1 MIDLRSDTVT
11 QPTPAMLEAMRT
23 ATSGDDSR
31 DGDPAVRALEA
42 LAAELTGKQ
51 AAAFMPSGTMTNLV
65 ALLTHAR
72 RGGEVLIEAGAHI
85 LNSEKGG
92 IAAVAGLMHRGLRG
106 ERGAMDLDMLR
117 AAISPATALICLE
130 TTHNGAGGTVL
141 PLAHMQTVH
150 ELAGKHRL
158 PVHTDGARL
167 FNAATALGLPAKDI
181 AQHTDSVC
189 FCISKGLSAPVG
201 SLLCG
206 SAGFIERSRINRR
219 MLGGNM
225 RQSGMLAA
233 AGIVALETMTAR
245 LGEDHEHAKLL
256 AGRLHGLD
264 AVLADP
270 RGVETNI
277 IRVNLGHTGMTAA
290 TWSALLKEKGV
301 LASPCDPHTLRLV
314 THRHILRADIDA
326 VITAFSSVWHDR
338 SPVR

>member
-31 DGDPAVRALEA
+31 DGDPTVRALEA

-117 AAISPATALICLE
+117 AAITPATALICLE

-141 PLAHMQTVH
+141 PLGHMQAVH

-167 FNAATALGLPAKDI
+167 FNAAIAMGLPAKDI
-181 AQHTDSVC
+181 TQHTDSVC

-206 SAGFIERSRINRR
+206 SVQFIDHARAHRR

-245 LGEDHEHAKLL
+245 LREDHDHAKML
-256 AGRLHGLD
+256 AGLLHGLD
-264 AVLADP
+264 AGLADP
-270 RGVETNI
+270 SGVETNI
-277 IRVNLGHTGMTAA
+277 IRVNLDHTGMTAA
-290 TWSALLKEKGV
+290 TWSAALKDKGV
-301 LASPCDPHTLRLV
+301 LASPCDQHALRLV

-326 VITAFSSVWHDR
+326 VLSAFAGVWQER
-338 SPVR
+338 TTVR

>member
-11 QPTPAMLEAMRT
+11 QPTPAMLEAMQRAST
-23 ATSGDDSR
+23 GDDAR
-31 DGDPAVRALEA
+31 DGDPTVRALEA
-42 LAAELTGKQ
+42 LAAELTGKE

-72 RGGEVLIEAGAHI
+72 RGGEVLIEAGSHI

-106 ERGAMDLDMLR
+106 ERGAMSLDMLR
-117 AAISPATALICLE
+117 ESITPATSLICLE

-141 PLAHMQTVH
+141 PLEHMQAVH
-150 ELAGKHRL
+150 ELAETHRL

-167 FNAATALGLPAKDI
+167 FNAAVALGVTTKDI
-181 AQHTDSVC
+181 AQHTGSVC

-206 SAGFIERSRINRR
+206 SVEFIGHARANRR

-233 AGIVALETMTAR
+233 AGIVALTTMTAR
-245 LGEDHEHAKLL
+245 LQEDHDHAKML

-264 AVLADP
+264 AGLADP
-270 RGVETNI
+270 HAVETNI

-290 TWSALLKEKGV
+290 TWSGLLKDRGV
-301 LASPCDPHTLRLV
+301 LASPCGPYTLRLV
-314 THRHILRADIDA
+314 THRHIARADIDT
-326 VITAFSSVWHDR
+326 VLSAFSGAWNDR
-338 SPVR
+338 SKIR

>member
-11 QPTPAMLEAMRT
+11 QPTPAMLEAMRR

-31 DGDPAVRALEA
+31 DGDPTVRALEA
-42 LAAELTGKQ
+42 VAAELTGK
-51 AAAFMPSGTMTNLV
+51 AAATFMPSGTMTNLV
-65 ALLTHAR
+65 ALLAHAR

-92 IAAVAGLMHRGLRG
+92 IAAVAGLMYRGLRG
-106 ERGAMDLDMLR
+106 KRGAMDLDMLS

-130 TTHNGAGGTVL
+130 TTHNSAGGAVL
-141 PLAHMQTVH
+141 PLAHMQAVH
-150 ELAGKHRL
+150 ELARKHRV

-167 FNAATALGLPAKDI
+167 LNAATALKLPAKDI

-206 SAGFIERSRINRR
+206 SVQFIDQARTFRR

-233 AGIVALETMTAR
+233 AGIVALETMIDR
-245 LGEDHEHAKLL
+245 LRVDHDHAKML
-256 AGRLHGLD
+256 AGHLHDLD
-264 AVLADP
+264 ANLADP
-270 RGVETNI
+270 QGVETNI
-277 IRVNLGHTGMTAA
+277 IRVSLDHTGLTAA
-290 TWSALLKEKGV
+290 TWSALLKDRGV
-301 LASPCDPHTLRLV
+301 LASPCDQHTLRLV
-314 THRHILRADIDA
+314 THRHIQRTDIDA
-326 VITAFSSVWHDR
+326 VLSAFASAWKER
-338 SPVR
+338 LPVR

>member
-11 QPTPAMLEAMRT
+11 QPTPAMLEAMQR
-23 ATSGDDSR
+23 ATWGDDSR
-31 DGDPAVRALEA
+31 DGDPTVHALEA
-42 LAAELTGKQ
+42 LAAELTGKE

-72 RGGEVLIEAGAHI
+72 RGSEVLIEAGAHI

-117 AAISPATALICLE
+117 AAITPATALICLE
-130 TTHNGAGGTVL
+130 TTHNGAGGAVL
-141 PLAHMQTVH
+141 PLAHMQAVR
-150 ELAGKHRL
+150 ELAEKHRL

-167 FNAATALGLPAKDI
+167 FNAAVALGLPAEDI

-206 SAGFIERSRINRR
+206 SVEFIGHARANRR

-233 AGIVALETMTAR
+233 AGIVALESMTAR
-245 LGEDHEHAKLL
+245 LQEDHDHAKML
-256 AGRLHGLD
+256 ASRLHGLD
-264 AVLADP
+264 AGLADP
-270 RGVETNI
+270 SGVETNI
-277 IRVNLGHTGMTAA
+277 VRVNLGHTGMAAA
-290 TWSALLKEKGV
+290 TWSSLLKDKGV
-301 LASPCDPHTLRLV
+301 LASPCDRHTLRLV
-314 THRHILRADIDA
+314 THRHIVRTDVDA
-326 VITAFSSVWHDR
+326 VLTAFSGVWNDR
-338 SPVR
+338 SKIR